1 MLREPAATL
10 EREAIVLNIRDVI
23 TLLGA
28 LATFLFG
35 MSTMTSGLEKLT
47 SGKLASMLE
56 KLTDNILKGVLLGAV
71 VAGMVHSSAATTVM
85 CIGFVNAGIL
95 KLRQAVGVIMGANIG
110 TTITAQILRL
120 GGLSDENLLLSL
132 LKPEMLGPI
141 MAFLGILLFSF
152 FNKGTKKTV
161 GQILIGLGLLFIGI
175 KSMEN
180 ALAPLTELE
189 AFQQLFVR
197 FSNPLLGIAVGAAIT
212 ALIQSSTASVAILQA
227 LSASGVVTFATAM
240 PIIMGQNI
248 GTCVTAILS
257 SIGATKNAKRTAA
270 VHLYFNVIGTV
281 FFLVVLYGLNATIT
295 LPFWNDV
302 MDYGSIA
309 NLHSLFN
316 IACTLLLL
324 PFNRLL
330 VRLVELTI
338 PDSGPDPVSS
348 VLDPRF
354 LSTPSVALERARTM
368 VIKMGDLARANYH
381 LAVGLLSDYDEKQ
394 LEKLNEQEDIIDHME
409 VALDQYL
416 VQLSRHSLDARDSDL
431 VSDLL
436 HALSDFERIGD
447 YAVNLTESA
456 TVMHEKGLS
465 FSPVAQKELEAVC
478 GAISEAL
485 DKVMDAYRCHDPK
498 AAFQVEPLEEV
509 VDLLTAALRER
520 HVERLKT
527 GACTVEIGTQFL
539 ELLINLERIS
549 DHCSNAA
556 VRILHQ
562 YGERGSLVRED
573 IHSYLHQLHQGGSQP
588 FDQLFQQ
595 AKERYALPTA

>member
-1 MLREPAATL
+1 MN
-10 EREAIVLNIRDVI
+10 VRDVI

-35 MSTMTSGLEKLT
+35 MSTMTSGLEKLA
-47 SGKLASMLE
+47 SGKLASLLE

-120 GGLSDENLLLSL
+120 GGLSDENLFLAL
-132 LKPEMLGPI
+132 LKPEMLGPL
-141 MAFLGILLFSF
+141 MAFIGILFFSF
-152 FNKGTKKTV
+152 FNGGRKKTV
-161 GQILIGLGLLFIGI
+161 GQVLLGLGLLFIGI
-175 KSMEN
+175 KSMES
-180 ALAPLTELE
+180 ALTPLTELE
-189 AFQQLFVR
+189 SFQQLFVR

-227 LSASGVVTFATAM
+227 LSASGLVTFATAM

-248 GTCVTAILS
+248 GTCITAILS
-257 SIGATKNAKRTAA
+257 SIGASRNAKRTAA
-270 VHLYFNVIGTV
+270 VHLYFNLIGTIV
-281 FFLVVLYGLNATIT
+281 FLTVLYSLNGIVG
-295 LPFWNDV
+295 LPFWNST
-302 MDYGSIA
+302 MNYGSIA
-309 NLHSLFN
+309 DLHSIFN
-316 IACTLLLL
+316 IVCTALLL
-324 PFNRLL
+324 PFNRAL

-338 PDSGPDPVSS
+338 PDSGSADPVST

-354 LSTPSVALERARTM
+354 LSTPSVALERARTV
-368 VIKMGDLARANYH
+368 VIQMGDLARENYNT
-381 LAVGLLSDYDEKQ
+381 AVSLLSSYDTKQ
-394 LEKLNEQEDIIDHME
+394 LEQLNQREETIDHME
-409 VALDQYL
+409 GALDQYL
-416 VQLSRHSLDARDSDL
+416 VQLSRHSLDAHDSDL

-447 YAVNLTESA
+447 YVVNLSESA
-456 TVMHEKGLS
+456 TTLHEQGLV
-465 FSPVAQKELEAVC
+465 FSEQAQDELHSVCAAV
-478 GAISEAL
+478 GDAL
-485 DKVMDAYRCHDPK
+485 DQVMEAYRTHDAY

-509 VDLLTAALRER
+509 VDLITATLRER
-520 HVERLKT
+520 HVERLKEGT
-527 GACTVEIGTQFL
+527 CTVELGTQFL

-556 VRILHQ
+556 VRIVHQ
-562 YGERGSLVRED
+562 NASKDALVRTD
-573 IHSYLHQLHQGGSQP
+573 IHGYLQQLHQGSSPQ

-595 AKERYALPTA
+595 AKERYYQPICPASSTSTK

>member
-1 MLREPAATL
+1 M
-10 EREAIVLNIRDVI
+10 NIRDVI

-35 MSTMTSGLEKLT
+35 MSTMTTGLENLT

-56 KLTDNILKGVLLGAV
+56 RLTDNILKGVLLGAV

-120 GGLSDENLLLSL
+120 GGLSDENLFLSL

-141 MAFLGILLFSF
+141 LAFVGILLFSF
-152 FNKGTKKTV
+152 FNKGMKKTV

-175 KSMEN
+175 KSMES

-189 AFQQLFVR
+189 SFQQLFLR
-197 FSNPLLGIAVGAAIT
+197 FSNPVLGIAVGAAIT

-281 FFLVVLYGLNATIT
+281 FFLVVLYGVNSVFP
-295 LPFWNDV
+295 LPFWNAT

-324 PFNRLL
+324 PFNRQL
-330 VRLVELTI
+330 VKLVELTI
-338 PDSGPDPVSS
+338 PDSGSDSVST

-368 VIKMGDLARANYH
+368 VVKMGDLARENYH
-381 LAVGLLSDYDEKQ
+381 LAVGLLSRYDEKQ
-394 LEKLNEQEDIIDHME
+394 LEKLNEQEDMIDHME
-409 VALDQYL
+409 GALDQYL
-416 VQLSRHSLDARDSDL
+416 VQLSGHSLDSKDSDL

-447 YAVNLTESA
+447 YAVNLSESA
-456 TVMHEKGLS
+456 TIVQEKNLI
-465 FSPVAQKELEAVC
+465 FSPIAQKELETVC
-478 GAISEAL
+478 SAISEAL
-485 DKVMDAYRCHDPK
+485 DLTMNAYRFHDSR

-509 VDLLTAALRER
+509 VDLLTATLRDR
-520 HVERLKT
+520 HVERLKVGT
-527 GACTVEIGTQFL
+527 CTVEVGTQFL

-562 YGERGSLVRED
+562 YAQRDTLVRED
-573 IHSYLHQLHQGGSQP
+573 IHSYLHNLHQGGSDD
-588 FDQLFQQ
+588 FNRLFQED
-595 AKERYALPTA
+595 KEKYALPAFDSV

>member
-1 MLREPAATL
+1 M
-10 EREAIVLNIRDVI
+10 NIRDVI

-35 MSTMTSGLEKLT
+35 MSTMTTGLEKLT

-56 KLTDNILKGVLLGAV
+56 RLTDNILKGVLLGAV

-120 GGLSDENLLLSL
+120 GGLSDENLFLSL

-141 MAFLGILLFSF
+141 LAFVGILLFSF
-152 FNKGTKKTV
+152 FNKGMKKTV

-175 KSMEN
+175 KSMES

-189 AFQQLFVR
+189 SFQQLFLR
-197 FSNPLLGIAVGAAIT
+197 FSNPVLGIAVGAAIT

-281 FFLVVLYGLNATIT
+281 FFLVVLYGVNSVFP
-295 LPFWNDV
+295 LPFWNAT

-324 PFNRLL
+324 PFNRQL
-330 VRLVELTI
+330 VKLVELTI
-338 PDSGPDPVSS
+338 PDSGSDSVST

-368 VIKMGDLARANYH
+368 VVKMGDLARENYH
-381 LAVGLLSDYDEKQ
+381 LAVGLLSRYDEKQ
-394 LEKLNEQEDIIDHME
+394 LEKLNEQEDMIDHME
-409 VALDQYL
+409 GALDQYL
-416 VQLSRHSLDARDSDL
+416 VQLSGHSLDSKDSDL

-447 YAVNLTESA
+447 YAVNLSESA
-456 TVMHEKGLS
+456 TIVQEKNLI
-465 FSPVAQKELEAVC
+465 FSSIAQKELETVC
-478 GAISEAL
+478 SAISEAL
-485 DKVMDAYRCHDPK
+485 DLTMNAYRFHDSR

-509 VDLLTAALRER
+509 VDLLTATLRDR
-520 HVERLKT
+520 HVERLKAGT
-527 GACTVEIGTQFL
+527 CTVEVGTQFL

-562 YGERGSLVRED
+562 YAQRDTLVRED
-573 IHSYLHQLHQGGSQP
+573 IHSYLHSLHQGGSDD
-588 FDQLFQQ
+588 FNRLFQED
-595 AKERYALPTA
+595 KEKYALPAFDSV